1 MAGITHNHTLPTVQ
15 VCCIDLVI
23 CLFIDA
29 VYVIQNKQLDL
40 KGRHRTQL
48 YKVKYGGDAWVNDG
62 KQQ

>member
-1 MAGITHNHTLPTVQ
+1 MQ

-23 CLFIDA
+23 SLFIDA

-40 KGRHRTQL
+40 KGRYRTQL
-48 YKVKYGGDAWVNDG
+48 YKVKYGVGSWVNDS